1 MTHFDAPGSLP
12 DIDIPPEFNL
22 AMSRFWRR
30 AMELIVQGCNFH
42 AYVEAMRDEHAKIVK
57 YTDGF
62 TEWPQA
68 LILARTL
75 WKHTPQPAL
84 DYANASLPEPERNA
98 SCPCGSGRKY
108 KHCCLLL
115 AQSMPAPDANWLPLL
130 LQTLP
135 KKRWPELAESRV
147 SIAVV
152 AAAAYEFHE
161 NRDPASVIT
170 LLEPW
175 FRQDGDFIGKREM
188 LLDALLDAYGDAG
201 NLRKKE
207 RLLER
212 AIKVGDNVMRSDAL
226 QRQASMLTDQR
237 DFAGAWRAFTQA
249 QRANPNAV
257 SLSHLEVTIL
267 QSEGRADEARERARF
282 WIKRFE
288 AMRDPELADLIALL
302 RDLGERGMAAMA
314 DRMLNAEPDLANL
327 REALRNAPPVACLY
341 TLDPGEE
348 ECGPLRPTPV
358 LRQALAAWTGASA
371 TVAHS
376 PLTTLMQDA
385 ADGLGDIEDWL
396 PVLIEHPELWNA
408 FEMHD
413 AMFAALRDE
422 YGEIFMQAWALPLLD
437 RVERLLH
444 EVLRANHSEGR
455 RFEWGWLENRP
466 ALHLLG
472 ERIAMDMDKPAD
484 AAQLARLEWI
494 VLILNP
500 NDNQGFRD
508 VLMRAYLH
516 AGRIDD
522 ALALSD
528 RYPDDFAAMQYNRA
542 LALFAANRRDDALA
556 VLHNA
561 VKDAPK
567 LLAWLLKA
575 NAKPPASGRFGIQV
589 GGDEEAWLYRLHTLE
604 LWRKLGALDWL
615 RECARVLKKRR

>member
-1 MTHFDAPGSLP
+1 MTDFEPTGTPP
-12 DIDIPPEFNL
+12 DVDLPPELHFAVN
-22 AMSRFWRR
+22 RFLRH
-30 AMELIVQGCNFH
+30 AVAAIVQGDDYP
-42 AYVEAMRDEHAKIVK
+42 AYVETMRTEHAKIVK
-57 YTDGF
+57 YTGDF
-62 TEWPQA
+62 MEWPQA
-68 LILARTL
+68 MIFARML
-75 WKHTPQPAL
+75 WKSTPQPAL
-84 DYANASLPEPERNA
+84 HYALAPLPEPERNA
-98 SCPCGSGRKY
+98 PCPCGSGRKY
-108 KHCCLLL
+108 KHCCLPL
-115 AQSMPAPDANWLPLL
+115 AGSAPVSGINVLPLL
-130 LQTLP
+130 LQALP
-135 KKRWPELAESRV
+135 RKRWPELAGSR
-147 SIAVV
+147 IPIDMV
-152 AAAAYEFHE
+152 AATAHEFRANHDDQ
-161 NRDPASVIT
+161 NAIA

-348 ECGPLRPTPV
+348 ECGPLRPTPA

-542 LALFAANRRDDALA
+542 LALFAANRRGDALA
-556 VLHNA
+556 ALRDA
-561 VKDAPK
+561 VKDSPK